1 MSAQYRFSRDVKQ
14 ALTMAQS
21 LEEYVRGDRLY
32 GQTGAG
38 ALAGMPSMTVGGML
52 MRLRRL
58 DVLRDHLKDHQIKNL
73 DKAIEQYDA
82 VRHEWAFHYEG
93 KITREA
99 HSRIDA
105 MKGFFYECA
114 DNIRQC
120 IGIYKPEMTRRTIV
134 QELLKE
140 MQVLDMSDATLM
152 TKIEETD
159 EKLKRYVEQAAFQWS
174 DVLMP
179 AFPKAEYWWLYCS
192 PPNLP

>member
-1 MSAQYRFSRDVKQ
+1 MSSQYRFNNDVKQ
-14 ALTMAQS
+14 ALKMAQT
-21 LEEYVRGDRLY
+21 LEDYVRGEQLY
-32 GQTGAG
+32 GSIGGGAFN
-38 ALAGMPSMTVGGML
+38 GMPSMTVGGLL

-58 DVLRDHLKDHQIKNL
+58 DVLRDHLKDSNIKNL
-73 DKAIEQYDA
+73 DRAIDIYDT

-93 KITREA
+93 KVTREA

-120 IGIYKPEMTRRTIV
+120 IGIYKPEMMRRTIV

-140 MQVLDMSDATLM
+140 MQVLDMTDAKLSA
-152 TKIEETD
+152 KIEETD
-159 EKLKRYVEQAAFQWS
+159 EKLKRYVEPAKFQWS
-174 DVLMP
+174 DVLIP
-179 AFPKAEYWWLYCS
+179 AFPKAEYWWLYYC